1 MKKILSVIV
10 LVVYLMNLGC
20 HSMRDIPVSEAQ
32 RKNDGIVAAIYHSGK
47 VFEFDKNRGTIDS
60 QARTIEGHAKDGTSL
75 SIPIDST
82 LYVRVQRINAVNT
95 TLLTVAIL
103 IPVAVGALIL
113 AYFLTPVTS
122 CPYVYSFD
130 GKDYVFDAEPLGG
143 AFARG
148 LERTDLSR
156 LEHVRPVDGK
166 YRLLVRNEETN
177 ETQYLDEARLII
189 ADHPAGTRVV
199 PDSTG
204 TLHVIGD
211 VITAGTVTDENGTDV
226 HRFFDAS
233 DEIVWQTKMPV
244 DESWRELPR
253 RHELTFEFPRP
264 RDATSA
270 ELVIKAGTA
279 IWGSEMIHRLVALH
293 GDAIDEWQEAMDS
306 GGAMLDEWNAF
317 NTREELYSLRLD
329 VLVGDRWVPR
339 AWIPGGA
346 SLATEERVIPIDLT
360 GVADDVVKMRVCP
373 PRGFWSLDFI
383 GLNFKH
389 YPAPAMTMMPLQRA
403 VTGDSVDVTSLLS
416 TVDGQRYVM
425 PCVGDEAKLEFAA
438 PEMQT
443 AGSRSVFLDMRG
455 YYHAHIDKTQP
466 EQKRLIDELARN
478 KGRIVEYSMDLYM
491 KWRSD
496 LLSQR

>member
-32 RKNDGIVAAIYHSGK
+32 RKNDGIVAVIYPSGK
-47 VFEFDKNRGTIDS
+47 IFEFNENRGTINS
-60 QARTIEGHAKDGTSL
+60 HTKTIEGTTKDGTSL

-95 TLLTVAIL
+95 SLLTIAIL
-103 IPVAVGALIL
+103 IPVLVGAIIIAWAL
-113 AYFLTPVTS
+113 S
-122 CPYVYSFD
+122 DSMNCPYVYSFD
-130 GKDYVFDAEPLGG
+130 GQHYIFDAQPLGG
-143 AFARG
+143 AFSRG
-148 LERTDLSR
+148 LERADLSR
-156 LEHVRPVDGK
+156 LEHLRPVDGK
-166 YRLLVRNEETN
+166 YRLLVRNEETS
-177 ETQYLDEARLII
+177 ETQYLDEARLIV

-204 TLHVIGD
+204 SLHVIGD
-211 VITAGTVTDENGTDV
+211 VVTASSVTDENGNDI

-233 DEIVWQTKMPV
+233 DEVAWQTKMPI
-244 DESWRELPR
+244 DESWRALPP

-270 ELVIKAGTA
+270 DLVVKAGTA
-279 IWGSEMIHRLVALH
+279 NWGSEMIHQLIALR
-293 GDAIDEWQEAMDS
+293 GDTIDEWQESMDA
-306 GGAMLDEWNAF
+306 GGTALHDWNAF

-346 SLATEERVIPIDLT
+346 SLATEERVIPIDFS
-360 GVADDVVKMRVCP
+360 GVRGDAVKMRVCP
-373 PRGFWSLDFI
+373 PRGFWTLDFL
-383 GLNFKH
+383 GLEFEH
-389 YPAPAMTMMPLQRA
+389 HLSPA
-403 VTGDSVDVTSLLS
+403 VTLVPLHRAITHDHADVTSLLS

-425 PCVGDEAKLEFAA
+425 PRVGDEVTMEFAA

-443 AGSRSVFLDMRG
+443 AGNRTVFLDMRG
-455 YYHAHIDKTQP
+455 YYHAHIDKTEP
-466 EQKRLIDELARN
+466 EQKSLIDELARDN
-478 KGRIVEYSMDLYM
+478 GRVVEYAMDLYM
-491 KWRSD
+491 KWRMD